1 MPAPCVLFG
10 TIPAQAPH
18 LSPQVIGSQIKR
30 QLSSFGHG
38 GLRHGSVARAPWAN
52 IFGALCCC
60 LSQVKD
66 HGHAY
71 RRRSVTDLFMCI
83 PHCNTTEFTYNG
95 YFVPAGTNL
104 PGIQMRD
111 KNNFLI
117 TATVLSPSLD
127 DDEHP
132 IKYEL
137 LFAFQVVSVA
147 DYTQLSAQLFTE
159 LRRRLRL
166 VFLGTCTQL
175 SADDRGMQF
184 YICVGPNLVVLWCV
198 SPLSGIRVL
207 AFRLPLADCSASGLY
222 GAFHD
227 LLARYVL
234 FGSILDVLRAPG
246 SVAHPQNLNSIVE
259 IKNSRTGALFVVVI
273 PTGSTAALVFPP
285 PSDGLCACPSP
296 LLQIFDTQ
304 SAQTILKHVQR
315 ASQVLR
321 TRNEPLNGGIQ
332 FPPRRTHVIHT
343 ENCRDTRLSHHLYQD
358 LKYPRSKRTSPAHY
372 LSSEHDL
379 ASEHLRLAAICE
391 GTEQGL
397 GCADETGKNGK
408 LYLGYPRWL
417 FHITVFG
424 WVFHMSPA
432 FTFFSGV
439 CVMKHLRQGV
449 EEGPGEHVSLH
460 APASRRRWELTRV
473 VVSCACKCARRRLGI
488 PHPQVATGDFGCW
501 VWCGCDVSL
510 ARIGCGRIHVE
521 DSATEI
527 SQKKI
532 PQTVGPDN
540 AIGFMNEN
548 GGQDY
553 KMCHL
558 LLWKGRE
565 DVWGLQ
571 EEEGREEGRVW
582 TSCRLRRSFRRPRA
596 PRQTTGRRTVPVGL
610 AVIVVRAG
618 RPDARRSGSGYD
630 DFAVRAHLGAGAC
643 PARRYWAA
651 RRTSIAR
658 RWGTRYGGIRSSACD
673 SRANTCPLCRYGGK
687 SDVRSGA
694 GYGEGFPR
702 CSVRHR
708 GRGEGEHVVNG
719 AVERGSRYPSRAGGC
734 LHSLFFRR
742 GDYGSAAGWR
752 SSTWKGTPTGASTTT
767 FGGHNIHLHGHDVA
781 ALRNSPDFSPSQIST
796 FNVTSQAAEIS
807 LHLMYAIPNLFSAG
821 RVDSVI
827 GVL

>member
-1 MPAPCVLFG
+1 MP
-10 TIPAQAPH
+10 
-18 LSPQVIGSQIKR
+18 
-30 QLSSFGHG
+30 
-38 GLRHGSVARAPWAN
+38 
-52 IFGALCCC
+52 
-60 LSQVKD
+60 
-66 HGHAY
+66 
-71 RRRSVTDLFMCI
+71 
-83 PHCNTTEFTYNG
+83 
-95 YFVPAGTNL
+95 
-104 PGIQMRD
+104 
-111 KNNFLI
+111 
-117 TATVLSPSLD
+117 
-127 DDEHP
+127 
-132 IKYEL
+132 
-137 LFAFQVVSVA
+137 
-147 DYTQLSAQLFTE
+147 DYS
-159 LRRRLRL
+159 
-166 VFLGTCTQL
+166 
-175 SADDRGMQF
+175 
-184 YICVGPNLVVLWCV
+184 
-198 SPLSGIRVL
+198 
-207 AFRLPLADCSASGLY
+207 
-222 GAFHD
+222 
-227 LLARYVL
+227 
-234 FGSILDVLRAPG
+234 
-246 SVAHPQNLNSIVE
+246 PQNLNSIVE

-273 PTGSTAALVFPP
+273 PTSSTAALVFPP

-358 LKYPRSKRTSPAHY
+358 LKYPCSKRTSPAHY

-397 GCADETGKNGK
+397 GCADETGKK
-408 LYLGYPRWL
+408 
-417 FHITVFG
+417 
-424 WVFHMSPA
+424 
-432 FTFFSGV
+432 
-439 CVMKHLRQGV
+439 
-449 EEGPGEHVSLH
+449 
-460 APASRRRWELTRV
+460 TRV

-501 VWCGCDVSL
+501 VRCGCDVSL

-571 EEEGREEGRVW
+571 EEEGREEGRVR
-582 TSCRLRRSFRRPRA
+582 TSCGLRRSFRRPRA

-630 DFAVRAHLGAGAC
+630 DFAVRARLGAGAC

-673 SRANTCPLCRYGGK
+673 SRANACPLCRYGGK
-687 SDVRSGA
+687 SDVRSVQAGA
-694 GYGEGFPR
+694 PL
-702 CSVRHR
+702 R
-708 GRGEGEHVVNG
+708 GRG
-719 AVERGSRYPSRAGGC
+719 R
-734 LHSLFFRR
+734 L
-742 GDYGSAAGWR
+742 
-752 SSTWKGTPTGASTTT
+752 
-767 FGGHNIHLHGHDVA
+767 
-781 ALRNSPDFSPSQIST
+781 
-796 FNVTSQAAEIS
+796 
-807 LHLMYAIPNLFSAG
+807 LMYAIPYLFSAG